1 MTQARSQLIAPD
13 SAGYYHCVQRCVR
26 RAFLCGFDHYTQQS
40 FEHRRLWVEDR
51 LHVVAECFSVAI
63 HAYAVMSNHLHVV
76 LQLDPSTALS
86 WSDEDVAARWVRLFP
101 PRENSDEA
109 RSLKVRA
116 MTSNP
121 DRMAVIRHRLGN
133 LSWLMKC
140 LAEPIARKANN
151 EDSCKGRFWEGRF
164 KSQVLCDDKALL
176 AAMAYVD
183 LNPIRAGMT
192 KRLDHSRHTSVY
204 QRLKALK
211 QQPDSL
217 QARLKPVAGTL
228 IAFLPIRLDDYIE
241 LVQWTGKQVR
251 TDKRGAIPANAP
263 SVLKRFDSKPER
275 WTTRVKAIG
284 SGYWRV
290 VGDTQDLI
298 AMAERL
304 NQRWLKGIGM
314 ALALQKQS

>member
-1 MTQARSQLIAPD
+1 MTQARSQLVPLD
-13 SAGYYHCVQRCVR
+13 SPGVYHCVQRCVR
-26 RAFLCGFDHYTQQS
+26 RAYLCGEDRYTGQS
-40 FEHRRLWVEDR
+40 FEHRKTWVEDR
-51 LHVVAECFSVAI
+51 LLLVAECFAVAI

-76 LQLDPSTALS
+76 LQLEPSATRS
-86 WSDEDVAARWVRLFP
+86 WTDADVAARWVRLFP
-101 PRENSDEA
+101 PREDTDEA
-109 RSLKVRA
+109 RSLKARA
-116 MTSNP
+116 LIANP
-121 DRMAVIRHRLGN
+121 NRLTLIRHRLGN

-140 LAEPIARKANN
+140 FAEPISRKANH

-204 QRLKALK
+204 KRLKDLK
-211 QQPDSL
+211 QRPSKL
-217 QARLKPVAGTL
+217 NEKMKPIAGTL
-228 IAFLPIRLDDYIE
+228 VAFLPIRLDDYIE

-251 TDKRGAIPANAP
+251 DDKRGAIPSNAP

-275 WTTRVKAIG
+275 WATRVKAIG

-290 VGDTQDLI
+290 VGDAQDLI
-298 AMAERL
+298 DLAQRL
-304 NQRWLKGIGM
+304 NQQWLKGIGT
-314 ALALQKQS
+314 ALSFQKRS

>member
-1 MTQARSQLIAPD
+1 MTQARSQLIPLE
-13 SAGYYHCVQRCVR
+13 STGVYHCVQRCVR
-26 RAFLCGFDHYTQQS
+26 RAFLCGKDHYTGRS

-51 LHVVAECFSVAI
+51 LHLVVECFAVAI

-76 LQLDPSTALS
+76 LQLDPAAILF

-101 PRENSDEA
+101 PREDTDEA
-109 RSLKVRA
+109 RLLKA
-116 MTSNP
+116 HALIANP
-121 DRMAVIRHRLGN
+121 NRMAVIRHRLGN

-140 LAEPIARKANN
+140 LAEPIARQANH

-217 QARLKPVAGTL
+217 QACLKPVAGTL

-251 TDKRGAIPANAP
+251 PDKRGAIPVDAP

-275 WTTRVKAIG
+275 WATRVKAIG
-284 SGYWRV
+284 
-290 VGDTQDLI
+290 
-298 AMAERL
+298 
-304 NQRWLKGIGM
+304 
-314 ALALQKQS
+314 